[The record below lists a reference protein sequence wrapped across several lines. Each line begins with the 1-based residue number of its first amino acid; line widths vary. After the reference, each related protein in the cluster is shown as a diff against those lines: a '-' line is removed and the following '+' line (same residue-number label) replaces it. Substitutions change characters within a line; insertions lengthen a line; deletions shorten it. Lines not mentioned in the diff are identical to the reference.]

1 MNPIRILFGCGMLLG
16 ALAPVWAENAAE
28 VVGVEAPYVRAVP
41 PGQRNSA
48 AFMRLHNGGDQAHA
62 LTGARSPIAE
72 AVELH
77 THMMRDG
84 MMSMRPVE
92 RVDLPARE
100 VVSLQ
105 PGGLHVMLIGLQQ
118 QLELGKEVPLTL
130 VFEDGSERRLGAP
143 VQKINVEAM
152 QHQHHQH

>member
-1 MNPIRILFGCGMLLG
+1 MNPIRTLLGCGLLLG
-16 ALAPVWAENAAE
+16 ALAPAWAETAAE
-28 VVGVEAPYVRAVP
+28 VVSVEAPYVRAVP

-48 AFMRLHNGGDQAHA
+48 AFMGLNNAGDQDHA
-62 LTGARSPIAE
+62 LVSARSPVAE

-77 THMMRDG
+77 THSMRDG

-92 RVDLPARE
+92 RVDLPARD

-105 PGGLHVMLIGLQQ
+105 PGGLHVMLIGLRQR
-118 QLELGKEVPLTL
+118 LELGQEVPLTL
-130 VFEDGSERRLGAP
+130 VFEDGSERQLGAP

-152 QHQHHQH
+152 QHHHH